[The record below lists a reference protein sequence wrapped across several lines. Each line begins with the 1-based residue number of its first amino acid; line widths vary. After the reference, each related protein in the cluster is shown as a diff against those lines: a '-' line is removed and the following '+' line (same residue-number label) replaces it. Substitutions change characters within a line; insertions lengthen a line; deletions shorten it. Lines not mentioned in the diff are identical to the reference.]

1 MVCERALIRGDSIG
15 AVLSGLF
22 VAYAWGLGNQS
33 CIMTGLYSSN

>member
-22 VAYAWGLGNQS
+22 VACCLGFGKP
-33 CIMTGLYSSN
+33 IMHYDWPVF